1 MADRLQKIISSA
13 GAASRRAAEELIKA
27 GRVTVNGAPASL
39 GMCANPEDDD
49 IRIDG
54 RRLEC
59 GPRERV
65 YIMLNKPRGYV
76 TTLSDERG
84 RPTVAELVRGVGR
97 RLYPVGRL
105 DMYSEGLL
113 IMTNNGEFANLIT
126 HPSHE
131 IPKCYRVTVR
141 DRVTEE
147 QQIALA
153 TGVEIDGRKTA
164 PAEVKVVTE
173 EEGRTV
179 MLITIIEGRNR
190 EIRRMC
196 EAVGLEVSRLKR
208 ISIGTLKLGMLQ
220 PGKYRELT
228 DEEVGMLV
236 TAARNN
242 AAKVVGRPRRRR

>member
-39 GMCANPEDDD
+39 GMCANPEEDD

-54 RRLEC
+54 HRLEC

-113 IMTNNGEFANLIT
+113 IMTDDGEAANALM
-126 HPSHE
+126 HPSH
-131 IPKCYRVTVR
+131 
-141 DRVTEE
+141 D
-147 QQIALA
+147 
-153 TGVEIDGRKTA
+153 A
-164 PAEVKVVTE
+164 PRRYQVDVHGEDLDAAAEVIAAQREVDGLPVRPA
-173 EEGRTV
+173 GVRV
-179 MLITIIEGRNR
+179 LRRGEGRNR
-190 EIRRMC
+190 QVRKLC
-196 EAVGLEVSRLKR
+196 AAAGLKVSRLR
-208 ISIGTLKLGMLQ
+208 RVAEGRLELGDL
-220 PGKYRELT
+220 PLGKWRYLSA
-228 DEEVGMLV
+228 EEVEYIRSLQG
-236 TAARNN
+236 
-242 AAKVVGRPRRRR
+242 